1 MGQLPNRSNR
11 KDIIKGGD
19 YNRLIEFVA
28 RGSQYMQEQ
37 SPRTGVRAQR
47 PRRISVF
54 DGQDLKKAMQAG
66 ATWLEEHREI
76 INALNVFPV
85 PDGDTGSNMSAT
97 MQAAMKGIAQSE
109 ETSAGLIAAK
119 LAHGALLGARGN
131 SGVILSQ
138 TLRGLAQGLDKKAVF
153 GAPELANA
161 FQEASR
167 LAYRAVIKP
176 VEGTILTVVR
186 ETAAAAKLSAERGDD
201 LVGLMQEVVIAARQ
215 AVASTPDLL
224 PILKQA
230 GVVDS
235 GGQGFCTILEG
246 IWRYVRGEAS
256 DVGNAD
262 NAGNANNAGGAATT
276 TAPQPT
282 KHAASSASKAPS
294 ATKKG
299 RVTIEEEFGYEVVFL
314 LYGTNLDVEAIR
326 QAIIDMGGVSTVV
339 AGDEK
344 MLKVHTHTPTPG
356 KILDYGVSLGSLLDI
371 NIENLQEQ
379 SLTYA
384 AESAAEH
391 AGESADD
398 ASGASGAEEA
408 EQTTQIATIAV
419 VSGAGFVKVFEGL
432 GVNAIVSGGQ
442 TMNPST
448 EELLAAVNSVNAP
461 QVIILPNNGNVILSA
476 RQVVNLTEKEVYI
489 VPTEVLPQ
497 GITALMSFNYEA
509 DFATNC
515 EAMTQAIKN
524 VQTAEITTA
533 VRTVQIGG
541 VRVREGDFIGLING
555 NLTIADPHEERVIHD
570 TLARMDIQKSEILTL
585 YYGEDATPQK
595 AEETAKRIKAEYS
608 HLEIEVVDGGQPYY
622 IYILSVE

>member
-1 MGQLPNRSNR
+1 
-11 KDIIKGGD
+11 
-19 YNRLIEFVA
+19 
-28 RGSQYMQEQ
+28 MQEQ
-37 SPRTGVRAQR
+37 SPRTGVRTQR

-66 ATWLEEHREI
+66 AAWLEEHREI

-97 MQAAMKGIAQSE
+97 MQSAMKGIAQSE
-109 ETSAGLIAAK
+109 ETSAGVIAAK

-186 ETAAAAKLSAERGDD
+186 ETAAAAKVSAERGDD

-230 GVVDS
+230 GVVDA

-246 IWRYVRGEAS
+246 VWRYVRGE
-256 DVGNAD
+256 VGAVD
-262 NAGNANNAGGAATT
+262 NAGNTGNTT
-276 TAPQPT
+276 NSGS
-282 KHAASSASKAPS
+282 ASSAITSASKAPA

-314 LYGTNLDVEAIR
+314 LHGTNLDMEAIR

-379 SLTYA
+379 SLAYA
-384 AESAAEH
+384 AESEAEH
-391 AGESADD
+391 ANESADTGD
-398 ASGASGAEEA
+398 AEEA
-408 EQTTQIATIAV
+408 EQTTQVATIAV

-448 EELLAAVNSVNAP
+448 EELLEAVNSVKAP

-489 VPTEVLPQ
+489 VPTETLPQ

-509 DFATNC
+509 DFAVNC
-515 EAMTQAIKN
+515 GAMTQAIKN

-533 VRTVQIGG
+533 VRNVQIGG

-555 NLTIADPHEERVIHD
+555 NLTIAGPKEERVIHD
-570 TLARMDIQKSEILTL
+570 TLARMDIQQSEILTL

-595 AEETAKRIKAEYS
+595 AEETAKRIKAQYS
-608 HLEIEVVDGGQPYY
+608 HLEIEVVNGGQPYY

>member
-1 MGQLPNRSNR
+1 
-11 KDIIKGGD
+11 
-19 YNRLIEFVA
+19 
-28 RGSQYMQEQ
+28 MQEQ
-37 SPRTGVRAQR
+37 SSRSGVRTQR

-66 ATWLEEHREI
+66 TAWLEEHREA

-85 PDGDTGSNMSAT
+85 PDGDTGSNMLAT
-97 MQAAMKGIAQSE
+97 MQAAMKGIAHSE
-109 ETSAGLIAAK
+109 ETSAGIIAAK

-138 TLRGLAQGLDKKAVF
+138 TLRGLAQGLDKKQVF

-186 ETAAAAKLSAERGDD
+186 ETAAAAKVSAERGDD
-201 LVGLMQEVVIAARQ
+201 LVGLVQEVVSAARQ

-246 IWRYVRGEAS
+246 IWRYMRGEATTYPG
-256 DVGNAD
+256 DKGT
-262 NAGNANNAGGAATT
+262 GNANSIATL
-276 TAPQPT
+276 APSSFSSKT
-282 KHAASSASKAPS
+282 ASSSTPAVPTSQ
-294 ATKKG
+294 KKG
-299 RVTIEEEFGYEVVFL
+299 RVSIEEEFGYEVVFL
-314 LYGTNLDVEAIR
+314 LRGEHLDVEAIR
-326 QAIIDMGGVSTVV
+326 QSIIDMGGVSTVV

-356 KILDYGVSLGSLLDI
+356 KILDYGVKLGSLLDI

-384 AESAAEH
+384 AESEAEH
-391 AGESADD
+391 ASDTTDMVDTADTTDTSEVGE
-398 ASGASGAEEA
+398 
-408 EQTTQIATIAV
+408 TTQVATIAV
-419 VSGAGFVKVFEGL
+419 ISGAGFEKVFAGF

-448 EELLAAVNSVNAP
+448 EELLAAVNSVNA
-461 QVIILPNNGNVILSA
+461 QHVIILPNNSNVILSA

-489 VPTEVLPQ
+489 VPTETLPQ
-497 GITALMSFNYEA
+497 GIAALMSFNFEA

-515 EAMTQAIKN
+515 EAMTEASKN

-541 VRVREGDFIGLING
+541 VRVREGDYIGLING
-555 NLTIADPHEERVIHD
+555 NLTIAGPGKERVIHD
-570 TLARMDIQKSEILTL
+570 TLGRMDIVQYEILTL
-585 YYGEDATPQK
+585 YYGEDVTRQEAD
-595 AEETAKRIKAEYS
+595 ETAKRIKAQYS
-608 HLEIEVVDGGQPYY
+608 HLEIEVVNGGQPYY
-622 IYILSVE
+622 AYILSVE